1 MKKLTCHCGEIEI
14 QVDLK
19 KNIDELMKCNCSM
32 CKRKG
37 TVYTIIKK
45 EDLRI
50 KRRD

>member
-37 TVYTIIKK
+37 TMYTIIKK
-45 EDLRI
+45 N
-50 KRRD
+50 K